1 MFIGKYNVT
10 SPKTFI
16 ANQNKNSKNMS
27 RVKILILGNVG
38 VVPISAVFV
47 AVLIKV

>member
-1 MFIGKYNVT
+1 MPR
-10 SPKTFI
+10 PKTFI
-16 ANQNKNSKNMS
+16 ANQNKNSKNTS
-27 RVKILILGNVG
+27 LVKILILGNVA

>member
-1 MFIGKYNVT
+1 MT
-10 SPKTFI
+10 RPKTFI

-27 RVKILILGNVG
+27 LVKILILGNVG
-38 VVPISAVFV
+38 LVPISAMYV